1 MFTFWFATIVFVGTY
16 LVIASEK
23 VHKTT
28 AALIGA
34 SLMFLVILHGPS
46 HGGHDGKEII
56 SPAAVIESGIGIKD
70 DSVKQ
75 IPAKV
80 IKAVEVKAKPL
91 LESAKKYEEL
101 DVFARYV
108 NFDVIFTL
116 AGMMLL
122 VNVLSGTGIFQYVAI
137 KSAKIAKGSP
147 VRTMILLVFATA
159 VLSAFLDNVTT
170 VLLIAPVTLLVAAEL
185 GVPAIPF
192 LMAETMASNIG
203 GTATLIGDPPNLII
217 GSVAR
222 LDFAAFMI
230 NLAPFILVIL
240 IVYCI
245 CLKMYYSK
253 RMQVTVE
260 KRARIMELDE
270 KAAITDPVN
279 MKRGG
284 IVMIVTIIGF
294 LVHGAVGLQ
303 PCVIAI
309 SGAALCL
316 AVCKVDVDH
325 CLEKIE
331 WNTLFFFLG
340 LFALVS
346 GATQGGLMDKFGS
359 LLAFTT
365 DWNILAT
372 VLVVMWISGICAAI
386 MNNVSY
392 TAAIVSVVAAFLAS
406 TPAYANPACKELMW
420 WGLALAVCLGG
431 NGTLV
436 GAAANLVTAGI
447 AEKGGHQVSFKEFLR
462 YGLPVTFLSLIA
474 ASIYIIIR
482 YYALCV

>member
-1 MFTFWFATIVFVGTY
+1 MFIFWFATIVFVGTY
-16 LVIASEK
+16 IVIASEK

-28 AALIGA
+28 AALVGA
-34 SLMFLVILHGPS
+34 SLMFLVVLHGPS
-46 HGGHDGKEII
+46 HSGPEGKGGE
-56 SPAAVIESGIGIKD
+56 SPSHVVEQSLAHPGVDSG
-70 DSVKQ
+70 
-75 IPAKV
+75 
-80 IKAVEVKAKPL
+80 L
-91 LESAKKYEEL
+91 LESAQKYEEL

-122 VNVLSGTGIFQYVAI
+122 VNVLSGTGIFQYIAI

-170 VLLIAPVTLLVAAEL
+170 VLLIAPVTLLVATEL
-185 GVPAIPF
+185 GVPAMPF

-230 NLAPFILVIL
+230 NLAPFILGIL
-240 IVYCI
+240 IIYCI
-245 CLKMYYSK
+245 CLKLYYSK

-260 KRARIMELDE
+260 KRARIMELNE

-284 IVMIVTIIGF
+284 LVMIITIIGF
-294 LVHGAVGLQ
+294 LLHGAVGIQ

-309 SGAALCL
+309 AGSALCL
-316 AVCKVDVDH
+316 AICKVDVDH

-331 WNTLFFFLG
+331 WSTLFFFLG

-346 GATQGGLMDKFGS
+346 GAAEGGLMAKFGS
-359 LLAFTT
+359 LLGFTR
-365 DWNILAT
+365 DWNILLT
-372 VLVVMWISGICAAI
+372 VLVVMWISGICAAV

-392 TAAIVSVVAAFLAS
+392 TAAIVSVIAAFLA
-406 TPAYANPACKELMW
+406 TNPAFAAPAAKQLMW

-447 AEKGGHQVSFKEFLR
+447 AEKSGHKVTFKEFLR
-462 YGLPVTFLSLIA
+462 YGFPVTFLSLIA
-474 ASIYIIIR
+474 SSIYVIIR
-482 YYALCV
+482 YYVCCA